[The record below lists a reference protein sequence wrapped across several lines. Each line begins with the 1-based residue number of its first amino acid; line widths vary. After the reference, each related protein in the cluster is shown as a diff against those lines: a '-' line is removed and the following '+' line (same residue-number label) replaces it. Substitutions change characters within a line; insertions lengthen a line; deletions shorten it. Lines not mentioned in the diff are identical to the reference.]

1 MLSFESWFTYR
12 ICEAWN
18 SHPLKVCCSL
28 LWESSSKL
36 RLFLIVGSL
45 CLSKLP
51 LIVIL
56 WLYCAMLWF
65 HRLRFLHFVVSC
77 INSSKMMIVSAFSLL
92 MVWWLLILRFRRGK
106 FFLSLWLNYVSSCT
120 TRLLILS
127 SFLERLQDVLLPKH
141 HRLDFAYFDY

>member
-1 MLSFESWFTYR
+1 MLSFKGRFTYCVR
-12 ICEAWN
+12 EAWN

-28 LWESSSKL
+28 LWESSSEL
-36 RLFLIVGSL
+36 RLFLLEGAL

-77 INSSKMMIVSAFSLL
+77 INSSKMMIVSAFSWLV
-92 MVWWLLILRFRRGK
+92 VWWLLILRLRRGE
-106 FFLSLWLNYVSSCT
+106 FFLALWLTYISSPT

-127 SFLERLQDVLLPKH
+127 SFLERLQDVLLPENH
-141 HRLDFAYFDY
+141 SLNLAYFDY